1 LHVAIG
7 LLVLIL
13 KAIGVRLALEASRPW
28 LARLF
33 VSARKEY
40 FILFLFQFV
49 VFESKLQV
57 AAFFL
62 TMLPFLCSDALLFAL
77 M

>member
-13 KAIGVRLALEASRPW
+13 EAIGVRLALEASRPW

-40 FILFLFQFV
+40 FFLFQFV

-62 TMLPFLCSDALLFAL
+62 TMLPFLRSDAFLFAL